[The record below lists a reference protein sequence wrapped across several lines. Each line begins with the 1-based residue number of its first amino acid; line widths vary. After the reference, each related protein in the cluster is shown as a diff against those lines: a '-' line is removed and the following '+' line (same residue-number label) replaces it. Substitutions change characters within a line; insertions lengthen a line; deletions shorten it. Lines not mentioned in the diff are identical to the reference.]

1 MTNALRKAWREVVA
15 PMWRRPQE
23 QQVAALCYREDD
35 EGDKKVLL
43 VTSRTNKRWILPKGW
58 PIDGMNDSEA
68 AMQEAWEEAGVK
80 KATAEP
86 EAFAR
91 FRTKKLRDGGVPAP
105 VEMKVFKVA
114 VAKTKSDYPE
124 ASERKRKWVSPEKAA
139 QMVDEPALQNILRT
153 L

>member
-15 PMWRRPQE
+15 PFWRRPQG

-35 EGDKKVLL
+35 EGDTKVLL

-86 EAFAR
+86 EAFAS
-91 FRTKKLRDGGVPAP
+91 FRTKKVLDGGLPAP

-124 ASERKRKWVSPEKAA
+124 AAERKRKWVTPEKAA
-139 QMVDEPALQNILRT
+139 QMVDEPALQTILRT

>member
-1 MTNALRKAWREVVA
+1 MTNALRKAWREMVA
-15 PMWRRPQE
+15 PIWRRPDDE
-23 QQVAALCYREDD
+23 QVAALCYRED
-35 EGDKKVLL
+35 EAGDTKVLL

-58 PIDGMNDSEA
+58 PIDGLDYAEA

-86 EAFAR
+86 EAFAS
-91 FRTKKLRDGGVPAP
+91 FKTKKVLDGGLPANIR
-105 VEMKVFKVA
+105 MKVYKVA

-124 ASERKRKWVSPEKAA
+124 ADQRKRKWVSPEKAA
-139 QMVDEPALQNILRT
+139 EMVDEPELSSILRD